1 MYEDRYIVLSSK
13 DSLHLY
19 PENKMSNFRVKMSRR
34 LHLKGNWECACVR
47 FSFTNSLC
55 TFNEPQQIFITNTQT
70 KKRVVEMLIAPQ
82 RFQSLAR
89 LIMVIN
95 ETVEQEVEISEGD
108 RLPGLMTDQHDRVQ
122 AYFGSINGEKYHLEF
137 GDSLVIILGLNRDGF
152 YFMDAFKTNLYVYLD
167 CLKSR
172 IVADAK
178 VPLLTTIDI
187 GNVEKEPGE
196 QTVIKI
202 NKPEYTMIAHSEFD
216 EIEVQILDDT
226 GKPPIFEFG
235 VVTITL
241 HLRET

>member
-1 MYEDRYIVLSSK
+1 
-13 DSLHLY
+13 
-19 PENKMSNFRVKMSRR
+19 MSRR
-34 LHLKGNWECACVR
+34 LQLKGNWECACVR

-55 TFNEPQQIFITNTQT
+55 TFNEPQAIYLTNSET
-70 KKRVVEMLIAPQ
+70 KERVVDFLIAPQ
-82 RFQSLAR
+82 RFQSLAH
-89 LIMVIN
+89 LIMVVN
-95 ETVEQEVEISEGD
+95 ESIVEEVEISEGD
-108 RLPGLMTDQHDRVQ
+108 RLPGLMTDMHDRVH
-122 AYFGSINGEKYHLEF
+122 AYFGIINGKKYQLEF
-137 GDSLVIILGLNRDGF
+137 DDGLSLILGMNRDGF
-152 YFMDAFKTNLYVYLD
+152 YYMDAFKTNLYVYLD

-187 GNVEKEPGE
+187 GNLNMEPGE

-235 VVTITL
+235 VVTVTL
-241 HLRET
+241 HFRET